1 MKKMTLDGCWLSM
14 SSRFF
19 TRNPGLL
26 GRLRRWLA
34 LCAGRTIRFISLKS
48 GRSASALPGGVALMI
63 YRDFLQDI
71 CEGREIV
78 MVSGTNGKTTIVHT
92 LSELMRA
99 EGREVFANDSGAN
112 MQDGLASSLLA
123 RRREIKTAQN
133 PLFIFEV
140 DEAWFPRLTRFLKP
154 QVCIV
159 SNFFRDQLDR
169 YGELDH
175 TRELIREALEQCPEY
190 TGFVLCADDPLCA
203 SLSEVGKTRSRFFGM
218 DAQAMQPFQDD
229 LLLESRRCPI
239 CGEDLTHSVTAY
251 AHLGEYHCA
260 HCGFT
265 RPVPDFSFYPD
276 AEEGAE
282 GLALFHSAGEEGTK
296 LRFGIPGLHNLY
308 NAAAAVLGAVQ
319 LGVKQES
326 WLKVLPQVRPVSG
339 RMEKQKLKG
348 RDLSVILIKNPVGAE
363 QAISYI
369 KSDKQIKALYLLLND
384 REQDGCDVSWIWDI
398 DFEVLASGLL
408 NQVRLIFLSGSR
420 AADMALRLVYAG
432 VDENKLRLMDTVDET
447 LLTAVNSL
455 EPDEK
460 LAILPNYTAML
471 HLRERL
477 LALGAQTESKGRAAQ
492 VKGAEH
498 E

>member
-1 MKKMTLDGCWLSM
+1 M

-26 GRLRRWLA
+26 GRFRRWLA
-34 LCAGRTIRFISLKS
+34 LCAGRILRFISLKS

-71 CEGREIV
+71 CEGRELI

-123 RRREIKTAQN
+123 RRGEIKAAKK

-140 DEAWFPRLTRFLKP
+140 DEAWFPRLTRYLKP

-175 TRELIREALEQCPEY
+175 TRELIRKALEQCPEH
-190 TGFVLCADDPLCA
+190 TKFVLCADDPLCA
-203 SLSEVGKTRSRFFGM
+203 SLSEAGKARSRFFGM
-218 DAQAMQPFQDD
+218 DVQAMQPFQDD

-239 CGEDLTHSVTAY
+239 CGDDLTHSATAY
-251 AHLGEYHCA
+251 AHLGEYHCV

-265 RPVPDFSFYPD
+265 RPVPDFSFFPD

-282 GLALFHSAGEEGTK
+282 GLARFHSSGEEGCT

-308 NAAAAVLGAVQ
+308 NAAAAVLGALQ
-319 LGVKQES
+319 LGLKQAS
-326 WLKVLPQVRPVSG
+326 WKQVLPEVMPVSG

-348 RDLSVILIKNPVGAE
+348 RDLSIILIKNPVGVE

-369 KSDKQIKALYLLLND
+369 KSDKQIKALYFLLND

-398 DFEVLASGLL
+398 DFEDLASELL
-408 NQVRLIFLSGSR
+408 EQVKLILFSGSR
-420 AADMALRLVYAG
+420 AADMALRLIYAG
-432 VDENKLRLMDTVDET
+432 VDENKLRVFDTVDEA
-447 LLTAVNSL
+447 LLTAVKGL
-455 EPDEK
+455 EADEK
-460 LAILPNYTAML
+460 VAILPNYTAML
-471 HLRERL
+471 HLRNRL
-477 LALGAQTESKGRAAQ
+477 LALGAQTESKGMAARA
-492 VKGAEH
+492 KGE
-498 E
+498 EDE